1 MADSKVMDIKGRKM
15 LDRDYSVQ
23 AQLS

>member
-23 AQLS
+23 ARLS